1 MYLEH
6 HLKLRETSLY
16 FAVGLPLLQDLKAVI
31 LVLHDAAFTLVFYG
45 SDAHLVLVAI
55 SGL

>member
-6 HLKLRETSLY
+6 HLKLREASLY
-16 FAVGLPLLQDLKAVI
+16 FAVGFRLFQDLKDVI

-45 SDAHLVLVAI
+45 SDAHLVLVAV